1 MTPLLALISSALL
14 ALGGTEAT
22 VVAVRDGD
30 TVRVRREGELV
41 AVRLACID
49 APELRQQPQGP
60 AARWQLRELLP
71 PGSAV
76 QLRRF
81 ATDRYGR
88 LVAELRTARGVN
100 VNQRLVEQGA
110 AFVYWAYIR
119 GCDRQSYARLETQA
133 RLKRLGVWAVPGGLE
148 RPWELRARSRR
159 SSGEGA
165 GPGSRG

>member
-1 MTPLLALISSALL
+1 MPPLLALFTAAWL
-14 ALGGTEAT
+14 AQANAATAVST
-22 VVAVRDGD
+22 VVSIADGD
-30 TVRVRREGELV
+30 TVRLRRNGELV

-49 APELRQQPQGP
+49 APELRQRPQGHE
-60 AARWQLRELLP
+60 ARQLLQELLP

-88 LVAELRTARGVN
+88 LVAELRTPAGVN
-100 VNQRLVEQGA
+100 VNQRLVARGA

-119 GCDRQSYARLETQA
+119 GCDRQTYGRLETEA
-133 RLKRLGVWAVPGGLE
+133 RLKRLGVWAPPGGLE

-159 SSGEGA
+159 
-165 GPGSRG
+165 

>member
-1 MTPLLALISSALL
+1 MPPLLALIASALL
-14 ALGGTEAT
+14 ALGGAEAT
-22 VVAVRDGD
+22 VDAVHDGD
-30 TVRVRREGELV
+30 TVRLRRDGERV

-49 APELRQQPQGP
+49 APELRQRPQGA

-71 PGSAV
+71 LGSAV
-76 QLRRF
+76 QVRRF

-88 LVAELRTARGVN
+88 LVAELRTPQGVN
-100 VNQRLVEQGA
+100 VNQRLVERGA

-119 GCDRQSYARLETQA
+119 GCDRQTYGRLETQA

-159 SSGEGA
+159 
-165 GPGSRG
+165 